1 MGKPKHRVGDKI
13 RVKMNSEICPGMRGI
28 VAEVN
33 VDRLVIKGVSD
44 DKLFSVASAEITNFS
59 LAARKAWEKMP
70 ERQVGRPKGSTVCDR
85 ISVTIRVD
93 RDLWGIFRVAE
104 AEGIVKDRTLT
115 INNWLRD
122 GLQHLN
128 NRKRAS

>member
-1 MGKPKHRVGDKI
+1 MTKHLVGDKI
-13 RVKMNSEICPGMRGI
+13 RVKASSDICPGMRGV
-28 VAEVN
+28 VAEVKS
-33 VDRLVIKGVSD
+33 DRLLVRRVSD
-44 DKLFSVASAEITNFS
+44 DELFTLMCSEVINFS

-93 RDLWGIFRVAE
+93 RELWESFRVAE
-104 AEGIVKDRTLT
+104 ARGVVKDRTHT

-122 GLQHLN
+122 GLQNLN
-128 NRKRAS
+128 PRKRGS

>member
-1 MGKPKHRVGDKI
+1 
-13 RVKMNSEICPGMRGI
+13 MRGI

-122 GLQHLN
+122 GLRHLN